1 MRRRHVMSPMPTMPT
16 VLACL
21 LLLAGCGSTAR
32 SSATVTGSEATFQ
45 RQATAVAEEWRDR
58 GITTAWTTGF
68 IPLQDL
74 VVEPD
79 WSTNGI
85 LKASYGNGWIRT
97 SSPLSD
103 LSGRGVIQFA
113 DGSSLSV
120 PLVGANTAYSE
131 LPRRSGACPSEGRPP
146 TCQWMTITSARL
158 STVGIGTSRGQADVP
173 AWYFTLEGL
182 PQPLVR
188 VAVAPSATTSL
199 PVVDLP
205 GKSRESGLVSA
216 VGLRSIRQHYLAF
229 DLGIGACDKGARGL
243 VQEFPDL
250 IVIGGSVVPP
260 GAGTSC
266 TALMLHHPVDVR
278 TKRPVGTRP
287 IVDAVSGLPVSI
299 ESAPPGQSPPSRLP
313 APDQG
318 MG

>member
-1 MRRRHVMSPMPTMPT
+1 MRRRHVMSPIPTMAA

-21 LLLAGCGSTAR
+21 LILAGCGSTAR
-32 SSATVTGSEATFQ
+32 SSATATGSEATFQ
-45 RQATAVAEEWRDR
+45 RQAAAVAKEWQDR
-58 GITTAWTTGF
+58 GITKAWTTGF
-68 IPLQDL
+68 IPLEELDVQ
-74 VVEPD
+74 PD
-79 WSTNGI
+79 WSTNGV

-113 DGSSLSV
+113 DGTSMSV
-120 PLVGANTAYSE
+120 PLVGAKTAYSE
-131 LPRRSGACPSEGRPP
+131 LPRRVGACPSDGRPP
-146 TCQWMTITSARL
+146 TCQWLTITSARL

-173 AWYFTLEGL
+173 AWYFTVEGL

-216 VGLRSIRQHYLAF
+216 VWLRSIREHSIAF
-229 DLGIGACDKGARGL
+229 DLGIGSCDEGTRGL

-250 IVIGGSVVPP
+250 IVIGGSVVQP
-260 GAGTSC
+260 GAETAC
-266 TALMLHHPVDVR
+266 NALMLHHRVDVR

-287 IVDAVSGLPVSI
+287 IVDAVSGLPVSM
-299 ESAPPGQSPPSRLP
+299 ESAPPDHSSPSSLP
-313 APDQG
+313 ATD
-318 MG
+318 